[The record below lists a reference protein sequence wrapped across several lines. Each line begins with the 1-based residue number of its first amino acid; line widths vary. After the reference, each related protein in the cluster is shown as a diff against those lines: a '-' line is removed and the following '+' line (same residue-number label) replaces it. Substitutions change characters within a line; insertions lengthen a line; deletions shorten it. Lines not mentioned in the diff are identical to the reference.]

1 MPVASAAPAMPMAG
15 TGPRPK
21 IRTGSSRM
29 LHTQPNTSATMVTF
43 MRPTAWN
50 IFSKAS
56 AAILMVANRNTMVE

>member
-1 MPVASAAPAMPMAG
+1 MPSAG

-21 IRTGSSRM
+21 MRMGSRMM
-29 LHTQPNTSATMVTF
+29 LHTQPKISATIVTF

-56 AAILMVANRNTMVE
+56 AAMLMVANRNTMVE